1 MAEDSL
7 NGRLGTRFR
16 HWLAPFQEKSGLS
29 IMNRSSRKN
38 WPKLDCYTGV
48 HRRWSRAHGVMTRSL
63 LLRNQNTKDTID
75 RLLYFVFFSLE

>member
-1 MAEDSL
+1 
-7 NGRLGTRFR
+7 
-16 HWLAPFQEKSGLS
+16 
-29 IMNRSSRKN
+29 MNRSSRKN